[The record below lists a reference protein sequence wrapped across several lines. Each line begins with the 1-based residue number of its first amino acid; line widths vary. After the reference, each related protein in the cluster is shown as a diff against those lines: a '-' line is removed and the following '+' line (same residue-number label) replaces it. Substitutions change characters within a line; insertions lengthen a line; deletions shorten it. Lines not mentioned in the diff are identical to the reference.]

1 MEDSSTRPGR
11 HLLTGMSLVFLAE
24 ALILPTGFVT
34 AVFLTRRLG
43 PTDYGQFVLAATV
56 VGWIEVSIGSMLSRA
71 TVKSVAEAEDWR
83 AVAVTAVR
91 LYLAAATAAM
101 LLLWLLAG
109 RIAALLDEPALGGHL
124 RLFAVSILLI
134 SLASGH
140 QAVLVGL
147 GRFPQRAFARG
158 SRWLA
163 RLGLMV
169 LLIELGLSVSGAI
182 LGSVGAAAVELA
194 ISRWFVRPPLWK
206 PSSFPARRLWGVA
219 APLSV
224 LALSLRLFDRLDL
237 IALKTLG
244 ATAAE
249 AGAYGAA
256 LNLTILPGL
265 VGAAFSPLLLS
276 TLSRMLR
283 VGDDAGAR
291 ELAGHALRAVV
302 LVLPIA
308 GMISGAAPGIVAWV
322 FGPEYRAAGPSL
334 VVLIF
339 GAFAMLLLS
348 AATTVLI
355 AGGKTGW
362 AVRVVAPMSLVA
374 VAGHA
379 LLIPRFGA
387 TGAAAVA
394 TTVAVGGALAAT
406 LAAGHLW
413 GVRPQAATLGRTAA
427 VCALAYALARLLPGG
442 GVLLIPKLGAIALI
456 VGLAFWLLGELDRA
470 QLAFLRSAIGARSR
484 GGRRPRAA

>member
-1 MEDSSTRPGR
+1 MGVAPVRHGR
-11 HLLTGMSLVFLAE
+11 QLAAGTSLVFLAE

-56 VGWIEVSIGSMLSRA
+56 VGWIEISISSMLSRA
-71 TVKSVAEAEDWR
+71 TVRCVAEAEDWR

-91 LYLAAATAAM
+91 LYLAAGAAAT
-101 LLLWLLAG
+101 LLLLLFAG
-109 RIAALLDEPALGGHL
+109 QIAALLDEPELGSHL

-140 QAVLVGL
+140 QSIMVGL
-147 GRFPQRAFARG
+147 GRFPQRAFAGG

-182 LGSVGAAAVELA
+182 LASVGAAAVELA
-194 ISRWFVRPPLWK
+194 VSRWFVRPPLWG

-283 VGDDAGAR
+283 GGDDAGAR
-291 ELAGHALRAVV
+291 ELAGHAMRAVF
-302 LVLPIA
+302 LVLPVA
-308 GMISGAAPGIVAWV
+308 GMISGAAAGIVAWV
-322 FGPEYRAAGPSL
+322 FGPDYRAAGASL
-334 VVLIF
+334 AVLIF

-348 AATTVLI
+348 AAVTILI

-374 VAGHA
+374 LAGHA
-379 LLIPRFGA
+379 LVIPRFGA
-387 TGAAAVA
+387 TGAAAVG
-394 TTVAVGGALAAT
+394 TTVAVGAALAAT
-406 LAAGHLW
+406 VAVGRSW
-413 GVRPQAATLGRTAA
+413 GIRPPAATVWRSAV
-427 VCALAYALARLLPGG
+427 VCALTFALAWLLPGDG
-442 GVLLIPKLGAIALI
+442 ALLVPKLGAIGL
-456 VGLAFWLLGELDRA
+456 VGGVAFWLMGELNRA
-470 QLAFLRSAIGARSR
+470 ELASLRAALGGWSR
-484 GGRRPRAA
+484 GGRRPRAV